1 MKKYL
6 LMLVGISIISVA
18 YAQTYSG
25 GLPLP
30 GIPVSLGQKTS
41 ANSTSVV
48 LASDQSA
55 VTISGSITATNPS
68 VGSNNTTAPTSST
81 QIGYLDPS
89 GNLVPVRGTVD
100 GITVTALQGTDPW
113 NVALGSGVVVSG
125 GVAITNTPTVNQGTN
140 PWETSVPN
148 GVGITN
154 TVTVNQGTSPWVTSI
169 PNGVG
174 ITNTITAQIS
184 GDVTVSGPIVVS
196 GGVAITS
203 TVTALATT
211 ITRVANSAASQSLA
225 ASNANRKT
233 IFLYNDSATT
243 NCYVKFGATASATD
257 FSIKLFATD
266 TFIMDPPIY
275 TGAIDYICDAASGSM
290 EVSEQ

>member
-89 GNLVPVRGTVD
+89 GNLVPVRGTVN

-113 NVALGSGVVVSG
+113 NVALGGGVVVSG

-174 ITNTITAQIS
+174 ITNTITAAIS
-184 GDVTVSGPIVVS
+184 GDVVVS

-211 ITRVANSAASQSLA
+211 ITRITNGVVSQTLA

-233 IFLYNDSATT
+233 VFLYNDSATT
-243 NCYVKFGATASATD
+243 ACYVKFGATATTSD
-257 FSIKLFATD
+257 FTIKLFATD
-266 TFIMDPPIY
+266 TYIMDPPIY
-275 TGAIDYICDAASGSM
+275 TGVIDYICDAASGFM

>member
-1 MKKYL
+1 MKKYIIAL
-6 LMLVGISIISVA
+6 IGISVIVNA

-55 VTISGSITATNPS
+55 VTISGSITASNPS
-68 VGSNNTTAPTSST
+68 VGTNNVAAPTSST

-89 GNLVPVRGTVD
+89 GNLVPFRGTVN

-113 NVALGSGVVVSG
+113 NVALGG

-140 PWETSVPN
+140 PWEVSVPN

-169 PNGVG
+169 PDGVG
-174 ITNTITAQIS
+174 ITNTVTAQVS
-184 GDVTVSGPIVVS
+184 GAVSVSGPIVVS
-196 GGVAITS
+196 GGVAITA
-203 TVTALATT
+203 TVTASGTT
-211 ITRVANSAASQSLA
+211 ITRVANGVASQTLA
-225 ASNANRKT
+225 ASNADRKT

-243 NCYVKFGATASATD
+243 NCYVKFGATASTTD

-266 TFIMDPPIY
+266 TYIMDPPIY